1 MQKNPG
7 SDLLKS
13 PQPKSSAMDVAT
25 NKPKKSPN
33 SSPIS
38 SPSNRFFFGLTTK
51 SSSTNANNKADD
63 LNSDF
68 NRQLKLATEPTDDQ
82 QKKHPSPSSSSL
94 ASTSSYSAN
103 IPNQAKVLQ
112 SYTAITED
120 EISVQKGDT
129 VQIITANLH
138 NRYLVH
144 HESGDTHLAAEG
156 WIPGYVIGIPTNNNN
171 NNNTSKV

>member
-1 MQKNPG
+1 MQKNSPM
-7 SDLLKS
+7 DFLKS
-13 PQPKSSAMDVAT
+13 PQSKSKST
-25 NKPKKSPN
+25 NVEIGTSLKSLSPQQSPSKKSFF
-33 SSPIS
+33 SSIM
-38 SPSNRFFFGLTTK
+38 PSKT
-51 SSSTNANNKADD
+51 SHSNNVSDVSEF
-63 LNSDF
+63 NSDF
-68 NRQLKLATEPTDDQ
+68 SRKLSLTTQTPDEQP
-82 QKKHPSPSSSSL
+82 KKHPSPSSSSL

-144 HESGDTHLAAEG
+144 YESSDTHLAAEG
-156 WIPGYVIGIPTNNNN
+156 WIPGYVIGITSTSSNGNTN
-171 NNNTSKV
+171 KV